1 MSWCMSPIALSVL
14 GWAGLTDRPLRIDV
28 QAAAAGEFRH
38 STCRQQ
44 HGEFRHSTDSQSPA
58 WGVCKTLCTHTHS
71 MHRNYMQR

>member
-38 STCRQQ
+38 ST
-44 HGEFRHSTDSQSPA
+44 DSQSPA